1 MSKIISVKVKCP
13 HCMKSLMDQ
22 EHLIVEKPSIKLNI
36 EMGDNRGIIRLCSI
50 YGCYEHE
57 SDIDLPKGEVARIF
71 CPHCNKEMI
80 SEEKCD
86 VCEAHMIPLI
96 LEMGGRVSICSRS
109 GCTKH
114 YVAFEDLSDAIRKF
128 YKEYGYR

>member
-1 MSKIISVKVKCP
+1 MSKIISVNVKCP
-13 HCMKSLMDQ
+13 HCRKSLMDNDY
-22 EHLIVEKPSIKLNI
+22 LLVDKPSIKLNI
-36 EMGDNRGIIRLCSI
+36 EMAEKRGTIRLCSI

-57 SDIDLPKGEVARIF
+57 ADIDLPKGEVAKIY
-71 CPHCNKEMI
+71 CPNCNKEI
-80 SEEKCD
+80 VSDEKCD
-86 VCEAHMIPLI
+86 VCDANIIPLV
-96 LEMGGRVSICSRS
+96 LEMGGRVGICSRA

>member
-1 MSKIISVKVKCP
+1 MDKIIAVNVKCP
-13 HCMKSLMDQ
+13 HCHRSLMDNDY
-22 EHLIVEKPSIKLNI
+22 LLKEKPSIKLNI
-36 EMGDNRGIIRLCSI
+36 EIVDQRGTIRLCSL
-50 YGCYEHE
+50 YGCYDHE
-57 SDIDLPKGEVARIF
+57 SDVTIPDNEIARF
-71 CPHCNKEMI
+71 YCPHCNKEI
-80 SEEKCD
+80 TSDEICD
-86 VCEAHMIPLI
+86 TCQASMVPFL

>member
-1 MSKIISVKVKCP
+1 MSKIIVVYVKCP
-13 HCMKSLMDQ
+13 HCRKSLMDDD
-22 EHLIVEKPSIKLNI
+22 HLLVDKPSIKLNI
-36 EMGDNRGIIRLCSI
+36 EMGDQRGILHLCSI

-57 SDIDLPKGEVARIF
+57 SDIDLPKGEVAKF
-71 CPHCNKEMI
+71 YCPHCNKNI
-80 SEEKCD
+80 TSEELCD
-86 VCEAHMIPLI
+86 VCDAPMAPLV

>member
-1 MSKIISVKVKCP
+1 MSKIIAVNVKCP
-13 HCMKSLMDQ
+13 HCRKSLMDNEYQ
-22 EHLIVEKPSIKLNI
+22 LVDKPSIKLNI
-36 EMGDNRGIIRLCSI
+36 EMADQRGTLHLCSI

-57 SDIDLPKGEVARIF
+57 SDIDLPKGEIASIY
-71 CPHCNKEMI
+71 CPHCNKRI
-80 SEEKCD
+80 VSEETCD
-86 VCEAHMIPLI
+86 VCDANMVPLV
-96 LEMGGRVSICSRS
+96 LEMGGRVSICSRA